1 MTIATVLA
9 ASFDTD
15 LFLDQFVLGLQ
26 DGSIYASLALALVI
40 IYRTTGLLNFAQ
52 GEMAMFSTFVAWG
65 LIEGGIPVGLAVLMT
80 LVLSLLGGM
89 VIERALIRPVEGSPE
104 LTLVTVTL
112 GLFILVNGLARWIWG
127 STNRGF
133 PSLFPDSTVSVGGIG
148 ASVESLGLVAVLLAV
163 VGLLYLIFQRTK
175 LGLAMRAAA
184 VNPDASRLVGVPV
197 GRMLMIGWGM
207 AAVCG
212 ALAGVLVAPRLF
224 LDPGLMGP
232 VIIYSFAAATLGGF
246 DSPFGAVLGG
256 WIIGVAEALAG
267 GYVGFIGQ
275 DLKILVPLAVILTVL
290 LVRPHGLFGSP
301 EVARA

>member
-1 MTIATVLA
+1 ML
-9 ASFDTD
+9 
-15 LFLDQFVLGLQ
+15 
-26 DGSIYASLALALVI
+26 
-40 IYRTTGLLNFAQ
+40 IYRSTGIVNFAQ
-52 GEMAMFSTFVAWG
+52 GEFAMFSTFIAWSLTEAGVA
-65 LIEGGIPVGLAVLMT
+65 LGLAILLT
-80 LVLSLLGGM
+80 LAVSLVGGM
-89 VIERALIRPVEGSPE
+89 VIERVLIRPVEGGQE

-133 PSLFPDSTVSVGGIG
+133 PNLFPDGSADLVGVGVSYEAVG
-148 ASVESLGLVAVLLAV
+148 LLAVLLGV
-163 VGLLYLIFQRTK
+163 VGVLWLIFQHTT

-184 VNPDASRLVGVPV
+184 VDPAASRLVGIPV
-197 GRMLMIGWGM
+197 GRMLMLGWGM

-267 GYVGFIGQ
+267 GYVEFIGQ
-275 DLKILVPLAVILTVL
+275 DLKILVPLGVILAVL
-290 LVRPHGLFGSP
+290 LVRPQGLFGSP

>member
-1 MTIATVLA
+1 
-9 ASFDTD
+9 
-15 LFLDQFVLGLQ
+15 
-26 DGSIYASLALALVI
+26 
-40 IYRTTGLLNFAQ
+40 
-52 GEMAMFSTFVAWG
+52 MAMFSTFIAWG
-65 LIEGGIPVGLAVLMT
+65 MTEAGVPVGFAILLT
-80 LVLSLLGGM
+80 LGVSLLGGM
-89 VIERALIRPVEGSPE
+89 VIERVLIRPVEGGQE

-133 PSLFPDSTVSVGGIG
+133 PSLFPDGNVSLGGIG
-148 ASVESLGLVAVLLAV
+148 ASYESLGLVAVLLGV
-163 VGLLYLIFQRTK
+163 VGILWLIFQRTT

-184 VNPDASRLVGVPV
+184 VNPAASRLVGVPV
-197 GRMLMIGWGM
+197 GRMLMFGWGF

-224 LDPGLMGP
+224 LDPNLMGP

-267 GYVGFIGQ
+267 GYVDFIGQ
-275 DLKILVPLAVILTVL
+275 DLKILVPLAVILSVL

>member
-1 MTIATVLA
+1 MERFIETLIDGIAT
-9 ASFDTD
+9 
-15 LFLDQFVLGLQ
+15 
-26 DGSIYASLALALVI
+26 GSIYGALALALVL
-40 IYRTTGLLNFAQ
+40 IYRSTGIVNFAQ

>member
-1 MTIATVLA
+1 MQQFIETIIDGIAT
-9 ASFDTD
+9 
-15 LFLDQFVLGLQ
+15 
-26 DGSIYASLALALVI
+26 GSIYGALALALVL
-40 IYRTTGLLNFAQ
+40 IYRSTGIVNFAQ
-52 GEMAMFSTFVAWG
+52 GEFAMFSTFIAWSLTEAGVA
-65 LIEGGIPVGLAVLMT
+65 LAPAILLTLAVS
-80 LVLSLLGGM
+80 LVGGM
-89 VIERALIRPVEGSPE
+89 VIERVLIRPVEGGQE

-133 PSLFPDSTVSVGGIG
+133 PNLFPDGSADLVGVGVSYEAVG
-148 ASVESLGLVAVLLAV
+148 LLAVLLGV
-163 VGLLYLIFQRTK
+163 VGVLWLIFQHTT

-184 VNPDASRLVGVPV
+184 VDPAASRLVGVPV
-197 GRMLMIGWGM
+197 GRMLMLGWGM

-267 GYVGFIGQ
+267 GYVEFIGQ
-275 DLKILVPLAVILTVL
+275 DLKILVPLGVILAVL
-290 LVRPHGLFGSP
+290 LVRPQGLFGSP